1 MVGRGAEA
9 LLERE
14 DEISQLRRA
23 VGDSWDGVGRLVLIE
38 GPAGI
43 GKTSLVAAAREMS
56 AEVGMNVRAAR
67 GAELEQSFAFGVVRQ
82 LFDSLLAGTGDAQR
96 GRWLTG
102 AAELAAPLFDPRA
115 AMEEPDGDAIYPRL
129 HGLYWLCSNI
139 SRERPLALLID
150 DAQWADEPSLAFLG
164 FLARRLEELPIL
176 LAAAIRVVE
185 ADAPESLQ
193 ALRVD
198 PAAHF
203 LKPRGLSAD
212 SIKQVLSGQI
222 GGEVQERFA
231 RACHEA
237 TAGNPFLVGELV
249 RELQEGGVAPLDAN
263 AAEIGTL
270 VPQRV
275 ADAVLARLRRV
286 SPSAPSLARALAIL
300 GDGASVRHAAALA
313 EVDEQTAIE
322 TAAAMRAGNLLG
334 DEGGLSFAHPIIR
347 AAIYHSV
354 LPAERPAL
362 HAQAAR
368 LLHERGA
375 TPERIAA
382 QILLAD
388 EIREPWMAEQLR
400 LAAASALA
408 LGAPRSAA
416 SYLQRALALEPDDSD
431 RAPLLARLG
440 HAEVLAGLPEAEEHL
455 WAAVHLAG
463 DADERAE
470 VAIELAQLFK
480 YTARA
485 PRAVELLS
493 DLPPAKESALNER
506 VQTEILS
513 AALISDT
520 AHELLA
526 DRLAALKPPAGY
538 ARSDR
543 ERLELV
549 VVAFERLLANRPKG
563 DLLELL
569 ARAGPGPAWTEER
582 ILLPPGLITAAAMLS
597 YCDQLDEAEAL
608 CNAVIER
615 SRKRG
620 SPTSLSIA
628 LPLRAQL
635 AYRRGDLS
643 DALADAEAAFQLAS
657 DAGAASDALGLNPLA
672 TIANVAVE
680 QQRADSELQ
689 ELLARTDR
697 TLDRDTLHV
706 NLTLQA
712 RARLLLALG
721 RAREALDQLLE
732 FARLPP
738 TFATRTPAFIAW
750 RSDAALIMHHL
761 GDRAEA
767 ERLAAEE
774 VVLAQQMGAPRA
786 IGIALRAHGLVQDP
800 SSIEV
805 LREAARVL
813 ERSPARLEHARALVD
828 LGATMRRTGER
839 AASRTP
845 LRDGHDLAV
854 LCGAAR
860 LAERAR
866 QEIAASGARAAPV
879 GTRGVASLTPSE
891 RRVAE
896 LAAQGSTNRDIA
908 QTLFITEKTV
918 ETHLGH
924 VYDKLGVRSRH
935 SLRDLLPQPD
945 ARASP
950 TFG

>member
-1 MVGRGAEA
+1 MVGWGGEA

-14 DEISQLRRA
+14 DEISRLGRA
-23 VGDSWDGVGRLVLIE
+23 VGDSWDGVGRLILIE

-43 GKTSLVAAAREMS
+43 GKTSLVAAARRLAS
-56 AEVGMNVRAAR
+56 EVGMNVRAAR

-82 LFDSLLAGTGDAQR
+82 LFDSLLAGAGDAQR
-96 GRWLTG
+96 GQWLTG

-115 AMEEPDGDAIYPRL
+115 AMEEPDGDSIYPRL
-129 HGLYWLCSNI
+129 HGLYWLCSNLA
-139 SRERPLALLID
+139 RERPLALLID
-150 DAQWADEPSLAFLG
+150 DAQWADDPSLAFLG

-176 LAAAIRVVE
+176 LVAAIRTVE
-185 ADAPESLQ
+185 AGAPESLQ

-198 PAAHF
+198 PAARF
-203 LKPRGLSAD
+203 LEPRGLSPD
-212 SIKQVLSGQI
+212 SIKRVLSDHM

-231 RACHEA
+231 RACHDA
-237 TAGNPFLVGELV
+237 TAGNPFLLGELV

-263 AAEIGTL
+263 APQVGTL

-286 SPSAPSLARALAIL
+286 SPAATSLARALAIL
-300 GDGASVRHAAALA
+300 GDGASVAHAAALA
-313 EVDEQTAIE
+313 ELDERTAVE
-322 TAAAMRAGNLLG
+322 TAAAMRAGDLLG
-334 DEGGLSFAHPIIR
+334 GEGGLSFAHPIIR

-354 LPAERPAL
+354 LPAERPGL

-368 LLHERGA
+368 MLHEGA
-375 TPERIAA
+375 AAPERIAA

-388 EIREPWMAEQLR
+388 DVTDPWMAEQLR

-408 LGAPRSAA
+408 LGAPRNAA
-416 SYLQRALALEPDDSD
+416 SYLQRALALEHDDSD
-431 RAPLLARLG
+431 RAALLARLG
-440 HAEVLAGLPEAEEHL
+440 HAEALAGLPEAEEHL
-455 WAAVHLAG
+455 QAAIRLAA
-463 DADERAE
+463 DADERAG

-493 DLPPAKESALNER
+493 DLGPAKEPAVNER
-506 VQTEILS
+506 LQTEILS
-513 AALISDT
+513 AALISNT

-526 DRLAALKPPAGY
+526 DRLARLEPPAGP

-549 VVAFERLLANRPKG
+549 VVAFERLLANRPKEE
-563 DLLELL
+563 LLELL
-569 ARAGPGPAWTEER
+569 VRVGSAPAWTEER

-597 YCDQLDEAEAL
+597 YCDRLDEAEAL

-628 LPLRAQL
+628 LPLRAQI

-657 DAGAASDALGLNPLA
+657 EAGAASDVLGLNPLA
-672 TIANVAVE
+672 TIDNVAVE
-680 QQRADSELQ
+680 QQRSESELQ
-689 ELLARTDR
+689 ELLASTDR

-721 RAREALDQLLE
+721 RLREALDQLLE
-732 FARLPP
+732 FAQLPP
-738 TFATRTPAFIAW
+738 TFATQTPAFIPW
-750 RSDAALIMHHL
+750 RSDAALIMHQL

-774 VVLAQQMGAPRA
+774 VALAEQMGAPRA
-786 IGIALRAHGLVQDP
+786 IGLALRAHGLVQDP
-800 SSIEV
+800 PSIDV
-805 LREAARVL
+805 LREAAKVL

-828 LGATMRRTGER
+828 LGAMMRRTGER

-854 LCGAAR
+854 LCGATP

-866 QEIAASGARAAPV
+866 QEIAATGARVAPV
-879 GTRGVASLTPSE
+879 GTQGVASLTPSE
-891 RRVAE
+891 RRVAD

-945 ARASP
+945 AQASP